1 MVKGSAIHPHRHTQQ
16 HCRLQLTVP
25 LLLQIKSSVDPKK
38 TEYQLRGES
47 AGKVF
52 RVDKNTGDVYAL
64 ERLDREKISEY
75 HLTALVVDKDSK
87 KNLESPSSFTIK
99 VHDVNHALLQGI
111 FPTQGL
117 NPCLLCLLH

>member
-1 MVKGSAIHPHRHTQQ
+1 M
-16 HCRLQLTVP
+16 VP

-99 VHDVNHALLQGI
+99 VHDVNDNWPVFTHRVFNASVPEMSGI
-111 FPTQGL
+111 GM
-117 NPCLLCLLH
+117 CLVCPSPSPLTHP